1 MRLLHRAS
9 ILPAL
14 CLALLIGTSA
24 TVAQPG
30 SAVDL
35 RPVEDPLFGVSS
47 VVPQDWQDLGSG
59 VHARGTPPEDMALIA
74 IQSAQATPDQLWPAL
89 LPQFA
94 IDQIPEVTGSLE
106 GEHFDWTLY
115 QFNVTLGELALS
127 VELALAEDDGSTHLV
142 LLQSDPDE
150 FSILREQVFLPAVED
165 FDVLAPEPT
174 PDPATLGYPVEEVI
188 FAGGSQ
194 DVELAGT
201 LTVPPGPGP
210 HPAVIL
216 MSGSGAQDRDES
228 MRPVTTLK
236 PFALLA
242 DALTSAGV
250 AVLRYDDRGVGG
262 SSGDYAAATIDD
274 LAGDGH
280 AALDYLRGRADIDP
294 ARIGLLG
301 HSEGGLYA
309 AQLAAADPD
318 IAFVVG
324 MAAPA
329 VDGVSLIVAQN
340 EAIQRSQGVSDEQI
354 AAARAAAEA
363 SMPAAR
369 DGDEAA
375 LEASLRGYFGEL
387 WDQSTADDRTIL
399 GDREPFIDRQVE
411 GLKDRYLSDWFRSF
425 LAYDPAPDWQQVG
438 VPVLGLFGAKDVQVV
453 TEQNEPALRAAL
465 EAGGNEAVEIVV
477 FPDANHLFQSAQTG
491 AVEEYS
497 TLAAEFTP
505 DFLPTVVEW
514 VVRQAGVA
522 DEG

>member
-1 MRLLHRAS
+1 MRLPHRGS

-24 TVAQPG
+24 AVAQDG
-30 SAVDL
+30 SAVGL

-106 GEHFDWTLY
+106 SEHFDWMLY

-142 LLQSDPDE
+142 LLQSDPEE
-150 FSILREQVFLPAVED
+150 FAVLREQVFVPAVD
-165 FDVLAPEPT
+165 AFDVLAPEPT
-174 PDPATLGYPVEEVI
+174 PDPATLGYAVEEVT
-188 FAGGSQ
+188 FPGGSQ

-274 LAGDGH
+274 LAGDGR
-280 AALDYLRGRADIDP
+280 AALEYLRSRVDVDP

-309 AQLAAADPD
+309 AKLAAADPD

-329 VDGVSLIVAQN
+329 ADGVSVIVAQN
-340 EAIQRSQGVSDEQI
+340 EAIQRSQGVPDEQI
-354 AAARAAAEA
+354 AAARDAAEV

-411 GLKDRYLSDWFRSF
+411 GLRDRYLSDWFRSF
-425 LAYDPAPDWQQVG
+425 LAYDPAPDWQQVRA
-438 VPVLGLFGAKDVQVV
+438 PVLGLFGAKDVQVV

-465 EAGGNEAVEIVV
+465 ESGGNGSVEIVV

-505 DFLPTVVEW
+505 DFLPKVVEW
-514 VVRQAGVA
+514 VSRQAGVDA
-522 DEG
+522 RG